1 VAETDD
7 EPKAPIGTR
16 AARTVKTLRWWMVV
30 PLPLL
35 VIVLQSF
42 GPDGWR
48 EPLARLLWL
57 SWICVFVAVA
67 HGFRK
72 ALFAYADLGD
82 AWDKAM
88 ETPVGAAI
96 VFHAVCLV
104 LAALLL
110 VVTSSAKAQDVR
122 TYIPANAQ
130 ALLPQLRAVQA
141 AYWPEHPMPSYF
153 GALIEQESCISL
165 THSRC
170 WNSRAQL
177 KTAREEGAGLGQFT
191 RAYDSAGSLRFDAI
205 AEVRALDPNGLAEFT
220 WASVYQRADLSMR
233 AILVKVR
240 DCYRRS
246 AALVRP
252 RRALLVEVAPEVAG
266 LRQERLRDQPRAR
279 RQRAQPAP
287 PEVPRRPRRRPHLK
301 EPPCRSHSTRSK
313 RKPSTPSPRSWASTR
328 RQRRPSAS
336 SSRRSWP
343 PSRSSSS
350 PGARSRAPCCRR
362 RRR

>member
-240 DCYRRS
+240 DCYRRLAQQTTAAGADLVAFCDAAYNGGLGGLLQDRRLCDLDPS
-246 AALVRP
+246 CDPQRWFGHVERFSSKSRQKWQGYGKSAFEINREHVVNALNLRRPKYRAAL
-252 RRALLVEVAPEVAG
+252 
-266 LRQERLRDQPRAR
+266 
-279 RQRAQPAP
+279 
-287 PEVPRRPRRRPHLK
+287 
-301 EPPCRSHSTRSK
+301 
-313 RKPSTPSPRSWASTR
+313 
-328 RQRRPSAS
+328 
-336 SSRRSWP
+336 
-343 PSRSSSS
+343 
-350 PGARSRAPCCRR
+350 GADLT
-362 RRR
+362 